1 MNVLTRRKVLLGAAA
16 VAVVGFDPGRR
27 AWASAPGGGVIAIP
41 SLDGQLLTDAAT
53 LAAAGDD
60 YGHIVHQS
68 PLAVL
73 VPGSVEDIVR
83 LVKFARKHGIKV
95 GPTRGIGE
103 SHSTQGQAQ
112 VEAGVVIDMSALAE
126 IHEIGAHH
134 VVVDAGIRWIDLLAA
149 TVPLGKSPPTLT
161 DFIDLSVG
169 GTLSA
174 GGIGGQAYKHGFQ
187 VDNVLELQVVTGRGH
202 KVTCS
207 AHHRADLFH
216 AVRAGLGQFG
226 VIVKAKLRLVTV
238 PASVRVYTAT
248 YADLGTFLEEQ
259 AMLVDDGR
267 FDYVEGSAAAGV
279 TGYSF
284 VLEAAKYF
292 DPADPPDDEEL
303 TGDLS
308 FEAGTL
314 AASDV
319 SYFDFAN
326 RLAPTVEF
334 LKQIGAWFLPHPW
347 VDLFVPESQAASFIQ
362 AALDSTATADM
373 GFGPILVYPF
383 LRSKITAPFLRMP
396 SSERVFILDMLRTA
410 IPPTPEKIDL
420 LVAANRALYD
430 QLLAVGGTRYPID
443 SVPMSHADWQA
454 HFGPAW
460 CAFAAAKE
468 AFDPDHVLAPGQ
480 GIF

>member
-1 MNVLTRRKVLLGAAA
+1 MEGSGAA
-16 VAVVGFDPGRR
+16 
-27 AWASAPGGGVIAIP
+27 
-41 SLDGQLLTDAAT
+41 
-53 LAAAGDD
+53 
-60 YGHIVHQS
+60 
-68 PLAVL
+68 
-73 VPGSVEDIVR
+73 
-83 LVKFARKHGIKV
+83 
-95 GPTRGIGE
+95 
-103 SHSTQGQAQ
+103 GQA
-112 VEAGVVIDMSALAE
+112 
-126 IHEIGAHH
+126 
-134 VVVDAGIRWIDLLAA
+134 
-149 TVPLGKSPPTLT
+149 
-161 DFIDLSVG
+161 
-169 GTLSA
+169 
-174 GGIGGQAYKHGFQ
+174 
-187 VDNVLELQVVTGRGH
+187 
-202 KVTCS
+202 
-207 AHHRADLFH
+207 
-216 AVRAGLGQFG
+216 
-226 VIVKAKLRLVTV
+226 
-238 PASVRVYTAT
+238 
-248 YADLGTFLEEQ
+248 
-259 AMLVDDGR
+259 
-267 FDYVEGSAAAGV
+267 
-279 TGYSF
+279 GYSF
-284 VLEAAKYF
+284 VLEATKYF

-314 AASDV
+314 AANDV

-396 SSERVFILDMLRTA
+396 SSERVYILDMLRTA